1 MKKQKIFTV
10 ISIVLLALQ
19 ILAEAFLTAVL
30 IQLNMLPTKYL
41 VAAIGVFL
49 LLAVTTGGL
58 LLLRGS
64 KPVSLARRIIGW
76 VSAVLVMAV
85 CLVAGKLAYDA
96 YHTIGQVTIEP
107 TSELE
112 MYVLVRDEDPAAVI
126 ADVKGYPVGIIADY
140 DEDHTQQAILMVE
153 EATGEKVKVTSFERI
168 TEIADGL
175 LEGKVD
181 AVIMNGAA
189 ITILIEDEDY
199 EDFLEKARILHT
211 FQMEELE
218 VTEPTTEPETE
229 PVEDGKN
236 ITNTPFV
243 VYCSGSDTRSKK
255 MRTSRSDVNILVVVN
270 PQTKQI
276 LMINTPR
283 DYYVENPRGKS
294 IKDKLT
300 NCGLWGAENSMKALG
315 NLYGLKIKYYAKLNF
330 TGFETLIDAIG
341 GVTVYSDKAF
351 PAGNKV
357 NIKKG
362 ENHLNGYEALCFARD
377 RYHAP
382 GGDRGRGK
390 NQMKVIKAV
399 VEKMTTGT
407 TLISGYS
414 GILSSLEGMFKTNV
428 TSEEISMLVKMQLSD
443 MASWTIFSYA
453 VDGTGGSAKTFS
465 SPGHNAYVMYP
476 NQKMVDKASKL
487 AKRMMA
493 GEVLTSED
501 LK

>member
-1 MKKQKIFTV
+1 MMKQKIFTIVSVV
-10 ISIVLLALQ
+10 ILVLQ
-19 ILAEAFLTAVL
+19 ILAEAFLAGIL
-30 IQLNMLPTKYL
+30 IKLDMLPIKYL

-49 LLAVTTGGL
+49 LLAVMTGGL
-58 LLLRGS
+58 LFLRGS
-64 KPVSLARRIIGW
+64 KPVSLARRIVGW
-76 VSAVLVMAV
+76 VLAVLVLAV

-96 YHTIGQVTIEP
+96 YHTIGQVTTEP

-126 ADVKGYPVGIIADY
+126 ADVKGYPFGIIADY
-140 DEDHTQQAILMVE
+140 DEDRTQQAIVMVE
-153 EATGEKVKVTSFERI
+153 EATGEKLKVTAFERI

-189 ITILIEDEDY
+189 ITILTEDEVY

-211 FQMEELE
+211 FQLEELE
-218 VTEPTTEPETE
+218 VTEPTEPETE

-255 MRTSRSDVNILVVVN
+255 MRTSRSDVNILVIVN

-283 DYYVENPRGKS
+283 DYYVENPHGKN

-315 NLYGLKIKYYAKLNF
+315 KLYGLEVKYYAKLNF

-341 GVTVYSDKAF
+341 GITVHSDKAF

-443 MASWTIFSYA
+443 MASWSIFSYA
-453 VDGTGGSAKTFS
+453 VDGTGGSAKTYS

-476 NQKMVDKASKL
+476 NQKMVDKASSL
-487 AKRMMA
+487 AKRVLS